1 MFHPPY
7 ANLTKNC
14 EKPMQAPISV
24 IIPTLN
30 AAERL
35 GPCLGAL
42 SDALTQGLL
51 TEVIFADGGSS
62 DDTSLIAEEVGA
74 VFLSTR
80 QGRGS
85 QMGEAAAVARGEWLL
100 FLHADSVL
108 ETGWTDVIVT
118 CLREKN
124 TAGYF
129 RLRFDSNALPAKIV
143 ARWANFR
150 AKVFHLPYGD
160 QGLLIS
166 RKLYDEIGGFPDIP
180 LMEDVE
186 IAKKLGKRLAPIN
199 ITITT
204 SAEKYIAQGW
214 LKRSMRNFWI
224 LMRYKFGANPVD
236 LAKNYT

>member
-1 MFHPPY
+1 MP
-7 ANLTKNC
+7 
-14 EKPMQAPISV
+14 APISV

-35 GPCLGAL
+35 GPCLSAL
-42 SDALTQGLL
+42 SDALTEGLL
-51 TEVIFADGGSS
+51 TEVIFADGGSD

-74 VFLSTR
+74 VFLSTSK
-80 QGRGS
+80 GRGN
-85 QMGEAAAVARGEWLL
+85 QMGEAAVNARGEWLL

-108 ETGWTDVIVT
+108 EKGWTDSVAT
-118 CLREKN
+118 RLNQKS

-129 RLRFDSNALPAKIV
+129 RLGFDSTTLPAGIV

-150 AKVFHLPYGD
+150 ARVFHLPYGD

-180 LMEDVE
+180 LMEDVA
-186 IAKKLGKRLAPIN
+186 IAKKLGKRLTPIN

-214 LKRSMRNFWI
+214 FKRSTRNFGI
-224 LMRYKFGANPVD
+224 LVRYKLGADPVT
-236 LAKNYT
+236 LAKEYS

>member
-1 MFHPPY
+1 MP
-7 ANLTKNC
+7 
-14 EKPMQAPISV
+14 APISV

-35 GPCLGAL
+35 GPCLSAL
-42 SDALTQGLL
+42 SDALTEGLL
-51 TEVIFADGGSS
+51 TEVIFADGGSD

-74 VFLSTR
+74 VFLSTSK
-80 QGRGS
+80 GRGS
-85 QMGEAAAVARGEWLL
+85 QMSEAVVNARGEWLL

-108 ETGWTDVIVT
+108 EKGWTDGVAKR
-118 CLREKN
+118 LSQKS

-129 RLRFDSNALPAKIV
+129 RLRFDNTTLPAKIV

-150 AKVFHLPYGD
+150 ARVFHLPYGD

-180 LMEDVE
+180 LMEDVA

-204 SAEKYIAQGW
+204 SAEKYVAQGW
-214 LKRSMRNFWI
+214 FKRSTKNFAI
-224 LMRYKFGANPVD
+224 LVRYKLGADPAK
-236 LAKNYT
+236 LAKEYR